1 MEFNELSATELIE
14 AISGLSGVILQ
25 IHKDFRPIFVTKDY
39 ARLYGFDSTEQF
51 LKLGS
56 IMDLIPEDARDL
68 AIKRYQQII
77 RTGMG
82 DTLTLKT
89 QRVDGTGIW
98 VRIQDR
104 RLKYGDDGYCVMT
117 VLIDITDEVEL
128 KQKYEEIAAAEH
140 EARSELERVQGLTI
154 EREKQSA
161 LTQLLAGVSHQL
173 NTPLG
178 NIRTSSTTVEKIL
191 NETLVKLRDKSLRE
205 SDLVNAMSE
214 ALEAMH
220 VIDKSVV
227 KANRLIKNVKFM
239 VSDQTEADPVRFRF
253 QPIINDA
260 VRLFSENDNGIS
272 LDLDIQIDPDL
283 HAYANPN
290 TWMQVMSVFCENA
303 IQHGFYGRSHGTL
316 RIDSA
321 FEDGRFIL
329 VFSDNGHGVDPE
341 TANRIFEAFYSSTM
355 GSRHGLGLAL
365 VYSLV
370 SRQLGG
376 EIRLIEPR
384 FGQGASF
391 EIALPAEHYEIRT

>member
-239 VSDQTEADPVRFRF
+239 VSDQTDADPVRFRF
-253 QPIINDA
+253 QPI
-260 VRLFSENDNGIS
+260 
-272 LDLDIQIDPDL
+272 
-283 HAYANPN
+283 
-290 TWMQVMSVFCENA
+290 
-303 IQHGFYGRSHGTL
+303 
-316 RIDSA
+316 
-321 FEDGRFIL
+321 
-329 VFSDNGHGVDPE
+329 
-341 TANRIFEAFYSSTM
+341 
-355 GSRHGLGLAL
+355 
-365 VYSLV
+365 
-370 SRQLGG
+370 
-376 EIRLIEPR
+376 
-384 FGQGASF
+384 
-391 EIALPAEHYEIRT
+391 